1 MKQKHIKSL
10 YATLRAKQSKVN
22 KSGWEFVWLRLEM
35 TNVSSWWRQKWTHK
49 KWRGNSA
56 VLGICPLFPLGG
68 GHEDLGLWVWALRR
82 LCRQL
87 VEANSQSGGQ
97 WNQTVLTCAFCTN
110 VHDFVPETAWFLFPD
125 IPPCSWVNQAAA
137 IKRSFLLPAASLA
150 ASCSGQH
157 LLVHVNIYPLL
168 YSNALLPFQMA
179 WWHRRHC
186 SRASSFPEGTG
197 ETTISNLYVIL
208 TVFWCEGWW
217 GLKIQTPAPRKH
229 QYCSGRCS
237 WALHFFVRLHI
248 PVWGWIIAYQQA
260 ALTCWINPTACW
272 LDEFA
277 YSMSSINFS
286 GVTPE
291 KEDAPMCT
299 PVHMSSS
306 IAIGSLE
313 KELMTS
319 KSKPSKCL
327 FSMAWS
333 GRPEKI

>member
-35 TNVSSWWRQKWTHK
+35 TNVSSWWRQKWIHK

-56 VLGICPLFPLGG
+56 VLGICPVSSGRRAWGPGTVGMGTSQALQAVGG
-68 GHEDLGLWVWALRR
+68 SKFTIRWSVKSNSFNLCLLHQCPWLCPGDCLVSLSWYSSLRWVK
-82 LCRQL
+82 
-87 VEANSQSGGQ
+87 
-97 WNQTVLTCAFCTN
+97 
-110 VHDFVPETAWFLFPD
+110 
-125 IPPCSWVNQAAA
+125 QAAA

-291 KEDAPMCT
+291 KGDAPMCT
-299 PVHMSSS
+299 PVHISSS
-306 IAIGSLE
+306 TAISSLE
-313 KELMTS
+313 KGLMTS